1 MHQAHDHHTK
11 PQAQPQDTGPNIKTD
26 DQIRFDEI
34 ERAERDQA
42 RPRSGGP
49 RQDEHDEQAQAER
62 QQPQSDGSTADGDH
76 SGWQVGQ
83 HTGGPRR
90 FVISDDD
97 DEAPVFT
104 PRTSTPTNTSGDD
117 LAALKQSTADAAAL
131 AIEIGQKS
139 AGAAKALAGVVAPVA
154 LEQAKRFGS
163 SVNRPLKYPSVF

>member
-1 MHQAHDHHTK
+1 MHQAHDHHNN
-11 PQAQPQDTGPNIKTD
+11 PQAQPQATGPTIKTD
-26 DQIRFDEI
+26 DQIRFEEL

-42 RPRSGGP
+42 RSRSGGP
-49 RQDEHDEQAQAER
+49 RQDDHDEQAQAER
-62 QQPQSDGSTADGDH
+62 QQPQSDGTTANGEH

-83 HTGGPRR
+83 HTGGARR

-104 PRTSTPTNTSGDD
+104 PRTSTTTKTNQDD

-131 AIEIGQKS
+131 AKEIGQKT

-154 LEQAKRFGS
+154 LEPTRRAR
-163 SVNRPLKYPSVF
+163 